1 MMNLKYYLRGLGI
14 GIIVTALIMGFGTSG
29 RKETLSSEE
38 IKERAKALGMT
49 EERTVLSDTITG
61 QQMNSEGEGD
71 LEEPEAAATSTPT
84 SQPVA
89 TPTPSATEEPVATP
103 TPSAT
108 EEPIATPSP
117 DKTVEPTK
125 EPTPSATIE
134 PAAVPTAEP
143 TAVPKGKPVEA
154 EGAVQSS
161 EKISIQ
167 VNSGDGSL
175 TVCKKLEEAGLV
187 ASASEFDSYLY
198 QNGYD
203 KRLGTGTFEIP
214 ANADQ
219 EQIARI
225 LARME

>member
-89 TPTPSATEEPVATP
+89 TPTPSATEEP
-103 TPSAT
+103 
-108 EEPIATPSP
+108 IATPSP

-125 EPTPSATIE
+125 EPTPSATID

>member
-84 SQPVA
+84 SQ
-89 TPTPSATEEPVATP
+89 PVATP

>member
-89 TPTPSATEEPVATP
+89 TPTPSATEEP
-103 TPSAT
+103 
-108 EEPIATPSP
+108 IATPSP
-117 DKTVEPTK
+117 DKTFEPTK

>member
-14 GIIVTALIMGFGTSG
+14 VIIVTALIIVFGTSC

-84 SQPVA
+84 SQ
-89 TPTPSATEEPVATP
+89 PVATP